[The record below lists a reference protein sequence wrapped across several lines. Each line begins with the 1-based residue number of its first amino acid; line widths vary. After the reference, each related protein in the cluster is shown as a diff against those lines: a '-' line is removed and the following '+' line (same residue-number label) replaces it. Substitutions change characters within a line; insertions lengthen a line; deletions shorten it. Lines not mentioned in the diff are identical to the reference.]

1 MNNIKHEICKFLY
14 KFLSIRFVTLVDI
27 EVTIII
33 PVSIFQTKSL
43 KFLLDNKNILD
54 YKQFRMQLRNEGNF
68 TEN

>member
-1 MNNIKHEICKFLY
+1 MKYVNFCTSFFLLDLLR
-14 KFLSIRFVTLVDI
+14 LSIYI

-33 PVSIFQTKSL
+33 PVSIFQTTSL

-54 YKQFRMQLRNEGNF
+54 YKQFRMQLQNEGNF

>member
-1 MNNIKHEICKFLY
+1 MNNIKDEICKFLY

-33 PVSIFQTKSL
+33 PVSIFQTKNL